1 MKKILVVL
9 IATIFVTSVF
19 AQANSKKLI
28 AGVYDFATV
37 ESSDWTIIEPTF
49 KSVDPIAEKFVFT
62 ASFAVKAILGLNRY
76 DFTCTVAKENDD
88 FSVELTDMCSYAC
101 DKNYKIVKKGSKYN
115 TSARVAGEYAKQI
128 KDEISKRMTNWSDEE
143 YNQKLSNA
151 VTAPMILGCVAN
163 NSALVFK
170 KFIKDYEVIGRHITA
185 KIFVTKIDEAPKYA
199 EGYAYYVAGN
209 ALRGY
214 KTGEF
219 GINYPEYAGVMLY
232 TNNDAVISLKPAETM
247 DGLIF
252 GGKSGSEYEI
262 NGTVK
267 DVSQK
272 ITGGLS
278 IIQVNE

>member
-1 MKKILVVL
+1 MKK
-9 IATIFVTSVF
+9 
-19 AQANSKKLI
+19 
-28 AGVYDFATV
+28 
-37 ESSDWTIIEPTF
+37 P
-49 KSVDPIAEKFVFT
+49 
-62 ASFAVKAILGLNRY
+62 
-76 DFTCTVAKENDD
+76 
-88 FSVELTDMCSYAC
+88 
-101 DKNYKIVKKGSKYN
+101 
-115 TSARVAGEYAKQI
+115 
-128 KDEISKRMTNWSDEE
+128 
-143 YNQKLSNA
+143 
-151 VTAPMILGCVAN
+151 
-163 NSALVFK
+163 
-170 KFIKDYEVIGRHITA
+170 
-185 KIFVTKIDEAPKYA
+185 
-199 EGYAYYVAGN
+199 YVAGN

-219 GINYPEYAGVMLY
+219 GINYPEYAGVMVY